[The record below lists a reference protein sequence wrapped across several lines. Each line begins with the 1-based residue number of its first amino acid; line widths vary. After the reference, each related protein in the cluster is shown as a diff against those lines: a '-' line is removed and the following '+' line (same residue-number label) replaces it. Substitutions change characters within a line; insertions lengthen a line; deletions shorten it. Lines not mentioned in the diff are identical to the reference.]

1 MNKIIHTLCAA
12 IVALLAFT
20 SCTETETYAEQK
32 EREESAITA
41 YIHNNNITI
50 ISEDQFKAQGETT
63 SLENNEYVFFKSS
76 GIYMQIVD
84 KGCGEKLK
92 NGESADILCRFTEY
106 NINNNALQL
115 TNEGNISYATVVDK
129 MTVRNTSGTFNAT
142 FTSGL
147 MSSTYGSTQVPAG
160 WLVPLTYI
168 KLGRPQSADE
178 NIAHIKVIVPHDS
191 GQMQATNN
199 VYACHYDITYM
210 RAE

>member
-12 IVALLAFT
+12 IVALLVFT

-92 NGESADILCRFTEY
+92 NGESADVLCRFTEY

-115 TNEGNISYATVVDK
+115 TNEGGIS
-129 MTVRNTSGTFNAT
+129 
-142 FTSGL
+142 
-147 MSSTYGSTQVPAG
+147 
-160 WLVPLTYI
+160 
-168 KLGRPQSADE
+168 
-178 NIAHIKVIVPHDS
+178 
-191 GQMQATNN
+191 
-199 VYACHYDITYM
+199 
-210 RAE
+210 